1 MKKLILLLSVIA
13 LTSCGKFKFENKIQG
28 TWKMS
33 EAKAEYMET
42 WFTVPATEE
51 AVVITENHL
60 SNPWNTTYTVA
71 DKTIIFNNQVVKVEV
86 KKSKMLW
93 VFQNNDS
100 LKFVR

>member
-1 MKKLILLLSVIA
+1 MKKLILLSVIA

-42 WFTVPATEE
+42 WFTVPATEN

-60 SNPWNTTYTVA
+60 SNPWNTNYYAV
-71 DKTIIFNNQVVKVEV
+71 KNGIVFNDQVVKIEV